1 MQLKLYQIYI
11 IQHSRKG
18 SEFFQSSE
26 LDVIINRCALE
37 FRGGEGWFYFSVS
50 P

>member
-1 MQLKLYQIYI
+1 MQLKLSQIYI

-18 SEFFQSSE
+18 SELFQSSE

-37 FRGGEGWFYFSVS
+37 FGGSGWFYFSVS